1 VREQELVEQVLVGQR
16 LVEQVIIGNGLM
28 ELTVQVKLME

>member
-1 VREQELVEQVLVGQR
+1 MREQELVEQVLVGQR